1 MRDGFVEGLKKKFED
16 GRCLQLFSP
25 EVRELQKNLKE
36 CPCCNGRALLDRREE
51 FPEVPGTEL
60 YFWVVVCGECFIST
74 PRWDT
79 PYGAAKHWDCRGDES
94 CRL

>member
-1 MRDGFVEGLKKKFED
+1 MNGQFVEETR
-16 GRCLQLFSP
+16 RCVENSNRLQLFSP
-25 EVRELQKNLKE
+25 EIKELQENLKE
-36 CPCCNGRALLDRREE
+36 CPYCNGRALLDRREE